1 MPNVSTKPDSLAYLS
16 DRIRAF
22 EFRSNALSLTRG
34 FFRQHDF
41 FEVETPI
48 AIRAPAA
55 EEYIEAPQLK
65 SGLFLRSSPE
75 LEMKRLLAAGMKR
88 IYELAPCFR
97 AGENGR
103 LHRQEFTMLEWYM
116 ADSNY
121 REMLDFTIALIRHLA
136 QELRVPDEVCNVAQE
151 WQLLSVRDAFR
162 DLAGEDADRCAE
174 EEALFETVL
183 VEKVEPNLPK
193 DKPCVLIDYP
203 IRFGAFARPKPEDPT
218 LAERWEIYI
227 HGVEVA
233 NAYGELVDPVEQEAR
248 FLKYNRKRA
257 ENGFSEYPEAAEFL
271 DAIRFGIPASSGCAL
286 GFDRIVMLLF
296 GAKTLADV
304 SFPLDLSGNRE

>member
-1 MPNVSTKPDSLAYLS
+1 MPNASTKPESLSQLS
-16 DRIRAF
+16 TLARAF
-22 EFRSNALSLTRG
+22 EFRSNALSLTREY
-34 FFRQHDF
+34 FRRNRF
-41 FEVETPI
+41 LEVETPI

-55 EEYIEAPQLK
+55 EEYIEAPQTK
-65 SGLFLRSSPE
+65 DGLFLRSSPE
-75 LEMKRLLAAGMKR
+75 LEMKRLLAAGMER

-97 AGENGR
+97 LGENGR

-116 ADSNY
+116 AGANY
-121 REMLDFTIALIRHLA
+121 RELLDFTIGLIRFLA
-136 QELRVPDEVCNVAQE
+136 KEMNVPAEVCDVACDWE
-151 WQLLSVRDAFR
+151 IIPVRKAFR
-162 DLAGEDADRCAE
+162 EFADADADQCAE

-183 VEKVEPNLPK
+183 VEQVEPKLPK
-193 DKPCVLIDYP
+193 DRPCVLIDYP

-248 FLKYNRKRA
+248 FLKYNRKRR
-257 ENGFSEYPEAAEFL
+257 ENGLSEYPEATEFL
-271 DAIRFGIPASSGCAL
+271 EAIRYGIPDSAGCAL

-296 GAKTLADV
+296 GAHSLAEV
-304 SFPLDLSGNRE
+304 TFPR

>member
-1 MPNVSTKPDSLAYLS
+1 MPSASIKPESLVYLS

-22 EFRSNALSLTRG
+22 EFRSNALFLTRD
-34 FFRQHDF
+34 FFRRNDF

-65 SGLFLRSSPE
+65 NGLFLRSSPE
-75 LEMKRLLAAGMKR
+75 LEMKRLLAAGLKR

-116 ADSNY
+116 AGADY
-121 REMLDFTIALIRHLA
+121 REMLEFTIALIRHLA
-136 QELRVPDEVCNVAQE
+136 KELHVPETVCDVAQE
-151 WQLLSVRDAFR
+151 WQLISVRDAFR
-162 DLAGEDADRCAE
+162 EFAGENADRCAE

-257 ENGFSEYPEAAEFL
+257 ENGLSQYPDATGFL
-271 DAIRFGIPASSGCAL
+271 EAIRYGIPPSSGCAL

-296 GAKTLADV
+296 GAKILADV
-304 SFPLDLSGNRE
+304 SFPLDLD